1 MSDIDT
7 NVEELRGRLLG
18 AEAGVWTLT
27 QLFRHFIRLE
37 ILPKDAAK
45 EQIQEMR
52 ALMITDDPAMDEDYR
67 TFIEA
72 ARDLMDSLLAD
83 VDTKMS
89 PKFSVIE
96 GGKGDKRFALG
107 LVFGVL
113 GRELELEQLPLQL
126 LKFEL
131 LGLEPLGPRLGLFV
145 QLLGLGLEFF
155 FLGQSGELAGK
166 LQMTAI

>member
-45 EQIQEMR
+45 KQIQEMR
-52 ALMITDDPAMDEDYR
+52 AFMIMDDPAMDEDYR

-89 PKFSVIE
+89 PKFSNIE
-96 GGKGDKRFALG
+96 GGKGDK
-107 LVFGVL
+107 
-113 GRELELEQLPLQL
+113 P
-126 LKFEL
+126 
-131 LGLEPLGPRLGLFV
+131 
-145 QLLGLGLEFF
+145 
-155 FLGQSGELAGK
+155 
-166 LQMTAI
+166 